1 LVRNMMRILFL
12 TASAL
17 IGALASFAG
26 VPLAGAQNG
35 CAQLDGNVQSGNICR
50 VHVEKPLYV
59 IDVSYDTDYPDYQ
72 PVNDY
77 ISQYRDRVV
86 SAAQKPGAAEL
97 PYYLTIGSDTFR
109 SGQPTRTI
117 PEYGKPFHG
126 TISLVVHAYQSM
138 ASPGTTSYKSFT
150 YDYDQNRTVTFENLF
165 APGSNP
171 IDSIYPAVAT
181 EMARQQ
187 FARNFHLAPSVGR
200 DPAHYRK
207 FAITDDTVIFFVD
220 SGEFLPQEAGYFFVP
235 VSRANLPPLQV

>member
-1 LVRNMMRILFL
+1 MMRILFL

-26 VPLAGAQNG
+26 MPLAGAQNG

-77 ISQYRDRVV
+77 ISQYRDHVV
-86 SAAQKPGAAEL
+86 GAAQKPGAAEL

-187 FARNFHLAPSVGR
+187 FARNFHLSPSVGR

-207 FAITDDTVIFFVD
+207 FAVTDDTVIFFVD
-220 SGEFLPQEAGYFFVP
+220 SAEFLPQEAGYFFVP
-235 VSRANLPPLQV
+235 ISRANLPPLQV